1 MLTAAMFRRLAVAVA
16 VLTSATLFAAEG
28 FAVANTNSITHS
40 RPNLSTPNGWV
51 LG

>member
-1 MLTAAMFRRLAVAVA
+1 MSTPAMFRRFAIAIAVFTLA
-16 VLTSATLFAAEG
+16 TFFAAEG
-28 FAVANTNSITHS
+28 FAMANTNSVTHS

>member
-16 VLTSATLFAAEG
+16 VLSFTTFFAAEG
-28 FAVANTNSITHS
+28 FALANTNAIGHARS
-40 RPNLSTPNGWV
+40 NLSTPNGWV